1 MALQLIITAVGPDRP
16 GLVDQI
22 SGRLLDAGANIA
34 DSRMI
39 NLAGQFALMMLARL
53 PDEAAPDG
61 QGPEGQTSDVQAL
74 VAQLA
79 QAGTSLGLTISTVVV
94 QARKDDPAT
103 GAGKALEL
111 RLRVFGMDK
120 PGIVHRISNWLHE
133 HQVNIEEMQTHLQAG
148 SYTGTPQFTMDL
160 RMSVPESIQV
170 SQLRTQLAQLCDS
183 LNCDMDLE
191 PA

>member
-1 MALQLIITAVGPDRP
+1 MAVQLIITAVGPDRP

-22 SGRLLDAGANIA
+22 SGQLLEAGANIA

-53 PDEAAPDG
+53 PV
-61 QGPEGQTSDVQAL
+61 PETPQASSDVDSLVTQLIQTGSSIGLAVSAVIVQPSQDDQAA
-74 VAQLA
+74 VA
-79 QAGTSLGLTISTVVV
+79 S
-94 QARKDDPAT
+94 
-103 GAGKALEL
+103 KALGL

-133 HQVNIEEMQTHLQAG
+133 QDVNIEEMQTHLQAG

-160 RMSVPESIQV
+160 QMSVPGAIQV
-170 SQLRTQLAQLCDS
+170 SQLRTQLVKLCDS

>member
-22 SGRLLDAGANIA
+22 SGQLLDAGANIA

-53 PDEAAPDG
+53 PEDAADSA
-61 QGPEGQTSDVQAL
+61 EAL
-74 VAQLA
+74 VAQLE
-79 QAGTSLGLTISTVVV
+79 QAGTSIGLKISAVVIPP
-94 QARKDDPAT
+94 QQGDRASGAT
-103 GAGKALEL
+103 KALGL

-133 HQVNIEEMQTHLQAG
+133 QHVNIEEMQTYLQAG

-160 RMSVPESIQV
+160 RMSVPESVQV